1 MCRVDSGGNSVQQFW
16 TQRCSCQ
23 KRHEEVL
30 DLLVQNLNLKKN
42 KKIGL
47 HVYLLLRITD
57 TTQFVSICCYFFL
70 SFCFTSCFIQYVLL
84 KTSVSHERRW
94 RGRHQPRR
102 KTERKTS
109 ASGEDAEEDI
119 SHGGICRGRHQP
131 RRKMERK
138 RAATTRRTEDCPS
151 GPAPLSSVQTKNTR
165 RGNVCR
171 SLSVHVQPTRKSYTR
186 G

>member
-1 MCRVDSGGNSVQQFW
+1 MER
-16 TQRCSCQ
+16 
-23 KRHEEVL
+23 
-30 DLLVQNLNLKKN
+30 
-42 KKIGL
+42 
-47 HVYLLLRITD
+47 
-57 TTQFVSICCYFFL
+57 
-70 SFCFTSCFIQYVLL
+70 
-84 KTSVSHERRW
+84 KTSATEEDGEEDISHGGIW

-171 SLSVHVQPTRKSYTR
+171 SLSMHVQLCANKKHKARQR
-186 G
+186 V